1 MRMSLLLLLT
11 LLAGVGESLGDSIQ
25 LAVRLDVHGMVPI
38 DDLKVVAETV
48 DEGEPVEVT
57 ATATSPD
64 VVLALSS
71 KRRWRVSCRAAAH
84 WCPKLEIQSGDPVTL
99 PVYRAAQI
107 TARLTTPLVYKLPAF
122 GTLQWQK
129 RGSPRPPLVDITR
142 IAIAKGE
149 IAKGEIS
156 TTMPEGTWDLR
167 LALDGFAAVY
177 RFEVS
182 PRDGVVDLGSLSLSP
197 GSSVAGRVLHEASH
211 ATAANVSVQ
220 LSPAGLPIAP
230 PGSNAKVESGR
241 RMLQTRESIL
251 QPDGFFQFADVP
263 PGRYELSAQSPQH
276 ARSVVLLDVPPDSE
290 VYVDSFVLR
299 PYFDGEVILAPP
311 VDPKGQPW
319 RLAMTRQGE
328 GPAKTFSVTASSE
341 GFVRLSRL
349 EPGHYTIEVRGVS
362 DNRVLRV
369 VEPLSPELMPL
380 RLQIPLVRV
389 LGRVR
394 RGDRPVPDAVVSIET
409 GRSDHARFEAND
421 KGEFEGFIPPLQET
435 VRRLM
440 VDIETEDSGRVFLN
454 LDDLDP
460 SADPLHL
467 DIDLGLGLSG
477 LVVDQQGR
485 AVGDATVSA
494 SGLGGGGG
502 SDAVSDGEGRFMLE
516 GLRSGRYELLAEHG
530 RVGTSDRL
538 TVDLSASQRPEVTLI
553 LRPWRPVHG
562 TLRSSVGAPVPNA
575 RLQLITDT
583 GHRARANTD
592 AAGAFAVQV
601 PSGAQQLITQAF
613 APSQVLWAGCHP
625 LPASPDLNLEISLP
639 AVPGGTLRLPPLP
652 RPAKTDTTPKHIIV
666 LTEQGG
672 FLAHDD
678 LLNWR
683 SMRGGPVGGTGVGE
697 LPISGLAP
705 GAYAMIATPLNP
717 ETIVPALCAGGVFGT
732 ADWVLLLQGGDASLV
747 LSNWP
752 KTSP

>member
-11 LLAGVGESLGDSIQ
+11 LLAGVGESLGASIQ
-25 LAVRLDVHGMVPI
+25 LAVRLDVHGMAPI
-38 DDLKVVAETV
+38 DDLKVVAETA

-57 ATATSPD
+57 ATATSPQ

-71 KRRWRVSCRAAAH
+71 KRRWRVSCRAAAL

-99 PVYRAAQI
+99 AVYRAARI
-107 TARLTTPLVYKLPAF
+107 TARLTTPLGYKLPPF

-129 RGSPRPPLVDITR
+129 RGSPRPPLVDIAR
-142 IAIAKGE
+142 IAV
-149 IAKGEIS
+149 AKGEIS

-167 LALDGFAAVY
+167 LALDGFAPVY
-177 RFEVS
+177 RFDVS
-182 PRDGVVDLGSLSLSP
+182 PRNGVVDLGSLSLSP
-197 GSSVAGRVLHEASH
+197 GSSVAGRVVQEAPH
-211 ATAANVSVQ
+211 ATTANVTVQ

-263 PGRYELSAQSPQH
+263 PGRYELSAQDPQH

-290 VYVDSFVLR
+290 VYVDTFVLR
-299 PYFDGEVILAPP
+299 AYFDGEVILAPP
-311 VDPKGQPW
+311 VDPEGQPW
-319 RLAMTRQGE
+319 RLAMTRKGE
-328 GPAKTFSVTASSE
+328 GPAKTFSVTASPE
-341 GFVRLSRL
+341 GLVRLSRL
-349 EPGHYTIEVRGVS
+349 EPGHYTIEVRGVG
-362 DNRVLRV
+362 DNRVLTV
-369 VEPLSPELMPL
+369 VEPLSPEMMPL

-394 RGDRPVPDAVVSIET
+394 RGDRPVPNAVVSIEI
-409 GRSDHARFEAND
+409 GRSDHARFEADD

-440 VDIETEDSGRVFLN
+440 VDIETADSGRVFLN
-454 LDDLDP
+454 LDDLDA

-467 DIDLGLGLSG
+467 DIDLGKGLSG

-485 AVGDATVSA
+485 AVGGATVSA
-494 SGLGGGGG
+494 SPLGGGGG

-538 TVDLSASQRPEVTLI
+538 TVDLSASQRPDVTLT
-553 LRPWRPVHG
+553 LRPWRRVQG

-583 GHRARANTD
+583 GHRAHANTD
-592 AAGAFAVQV
+592 ATGAFAVQV
-601 PSGAQQLITQAF
+601 PSGARQVITQAF
-613 APSQVLWAGCHP
+613 APSQVLWAGCKP

-639 AVPGGTLRLPPLP
+639 PVPGGTLILPLP
-652 RPAKTDTTPKHIIV
+652 RPAETDTAPKHVIV

-672 FLAHDD
+672 FLARYD

-683 SMRGGPVGGTGVGE
+683 SMRGGPVGGTGLGE

-705 GAYAMIATPLNP
+705 GAYAMVATPLDP

-732 ADWVLLLQGGDASLV
+732 AEWVILPQGGDASLV
-747 LSNWP
+747 LRNWP
-752 KTSP
+752 P